1 MGSINSKGL
10 GHVSLKHA
18 LGLQDPSIATQ
29 TSDRNS
35 ANRDIESTLGESFV
49 FLEDIDAK
57 LNPEQASHEFRT
69 PSPIH
74 SPPKPSDD
82 SAVAQSPLESGNALA
97 LKPSHSQSSDQLWSQ
112 ILMWTASLSTR
123 AVGPPGPMKGNTTR
137 DVLGASEGGEAASRA
152 QSRECPFDGDDES
165 RGIMQLLQTVK
176 TLSNQPALPPSCL
189 PSPRELVRRGEQ
201 LIGGQKR
208 GPPQRAGRERVLY
221 PADRGIQEGKPFA

>member
-82 SAVAQSPLESGNALA
+82 SAVAQSPPESGNALA

-112 ILMWTASLSTR
+112 VLMWTASLSTR
-123 AVGPPGPMKGNTTR
+123 AVGPLCPMKGNTIR
-137 DVLGASEGGEAASRA
+137 DEGGEGASRA
-152 QSRECPFDGDDES
+152 QSRESPFDGDNES
-165 RGIMQLLQTVK
+165 RGIMQLLKTVK
-176 TLSNQPALPPSCL
+176 TLSNHSALPPSCI
-189 PSPRELVRRGEQ
+189 PSPRGPYQARRTTHWWLET
-201 LIGGQKR
+201 R
-208 GPPQRAGRERVLY
+208 
-221 PADRGIQEGKPFA
+221 PFATRRLRMSPLFSRSKHSRR